1 MVRSL
6 KLSLNYFWLIYL
18 MNPSCPIPH
27 LVSWYFYCVIVA
39 CSPWKWKVQ
48 ARPWWDCL
56 GSGCGS
62 GTKIETIENI
72 TKCINFNSYFSVLP
86 GTCEVLSQLLC
97 ITIPSLLTSVMCVQ
111 CLLCLSPPALLNI
124 LSPEM
129 LLADLPLLSIRIP
142 QPWDFL
148 AQWLSHI
155 KWLYPAWAL
164 YQWFCCLGLTLP
176 ELHGSLFWALC
187 QCSDFLSLWTC
198 YQCCCAIRLPYQCN
212 AMMSSTYDVSSASGT
227 YAYAHLK
234 FPIITLLLYWW
245 R

>member
-1 MVRSL
+1 
-6 KLSLNYFWLIYL
+6 

-97 ITIPSLLTSVMCVQ
+97 ITIPSLLTSVMCNAYFA
-111 CLLCLSPPALLNI
+111 SALLPRLI
-124 LSPEM
+124 SWAQRCCWLIFLFS
-129 LLADLPLLSIRIP
+129 AIRIH

-148 AQWLSHI
+148 AQLLSHL

-176 ELHGSLFWALC
+176 ELHGYLFWLLC
-187 QCSDFLSLWTC
+187 QCSDFLSLWTW
-198 YQCCCAIRLPYQCN
+198 YQCCCAIRLPYQYTN
-212 AMMSSTYDVSSASGT
+212 AMPWCLPPLMSPQPLVPMLMLNSKTP
-227 YAYAHLK
+227 L
-234 FPIITLLLYWW
+234 
-245 R
+245 

>member
-1 MVRSL
+1 
-6 KLSLNYFWLIYL
+6 

-97 ITIPSLLTSVMCVQ
+97 IT
-111 CLLCLSPPALLNI
+111 SPY
-124 LSPEM
+124 
-129 LLADLPLLSIRIP
+129 LPFLSIRIHK
-142 QPWDFL
+142 PWDFL
-148 AQWLSHI
+148 AQWLSHL